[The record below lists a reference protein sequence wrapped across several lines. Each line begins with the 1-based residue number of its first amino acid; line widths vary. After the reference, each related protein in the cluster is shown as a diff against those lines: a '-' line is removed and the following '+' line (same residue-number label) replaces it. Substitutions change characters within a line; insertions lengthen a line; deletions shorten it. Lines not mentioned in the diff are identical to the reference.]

1 MKINGEKAHE
11 RKERLRKEAED
22 RNASRKLRSDK
33 DQIARLRQ
41 RQGNSLKETARL
53 AWKLEGPV
61 IEIVVEM
68 PPVTESEVFE
78 NEPTSKR
85 LTAKEVR
92 ALSKKKKSE

>member
-22 RNASRKLRSDK
+22 RNASRKLRSGK

-53 AWKLEGPV
+53 AWGLEKPT
-61 IEIVVEM
+61 IEIIVEVA
-68 PPVTESEVFE
+68 PVTESEILE
-78 NEPTSKR
+78 NESTSKR
-85 LTAKEVR
+85 LSAKEVR
-92 ALSKKKKSE
+92 ARSKKKSE